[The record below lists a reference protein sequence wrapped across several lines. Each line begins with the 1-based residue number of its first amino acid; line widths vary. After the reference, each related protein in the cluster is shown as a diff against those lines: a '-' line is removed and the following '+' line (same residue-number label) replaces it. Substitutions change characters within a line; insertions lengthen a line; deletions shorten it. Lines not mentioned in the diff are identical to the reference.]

1 MTLTPRWAPKS
12 DPKFL
17 HLQNS
22 GSIQQKLE
30 SKSKKGFE
38 NLWVKVDK
46 TEEEVRDEGDIDTPK
61 LILNLYVPP
70 RGLDPPTIP
79 GVQAPNTFETRV
91 YRIYRKLLRQQ
102 TPAADT
108 LLSMTQKTCAKCQI
122 IQSKDNFT
130 KNQST
135 PPWCQTCRSEYRKTH
150 KRCSCCGTVQ
160 SHTVFFLDKSKQAR
174 KKRLYS
180 FRSRIDPKT
189 GETRRNYKEYSWSL
203 FSVCKYCHRKFRKH
217 NGYPTKNLGCVD
229 DRYDDEFIDFFYYS
243 FNEDE
248 IEEVEH
254 T

>member
-1 MTLTPRWAPKS
+1 MTPRRAPKS

-17 HLQNS
+17 QLQNS

-30 SKSKKGFE
+30 SKSKKGFDLSKFQ
-38 NLWVKVDK
+38 NSWVKVVK
-46 TEEEVRDEGDIDTPK
+46 TGEEVRDEGDIDTPNK
-61 LILNLYVPP
+61 TGK
-70 RGLDPPTIP
+70 RR
-79 GVQAPNTFETRV
+79 VQAPKTFETTV

-108 LLSMTQKTCAKCQI
+108 LLSLTQKTCAKCQI

-180 FRSRIDPKT
+180 FRSTIDPKT
-189 GETRRNYKEYSWSL
+189 GKTRRYYKEYSWSL
-203 FSVCKYCHRKFRKH
+203 FSVCKYCHKKFRKH
-217 NGYPTKNLGCVD
+217 KGYPTKGGGCVD
-229 DRYDDEFIDFFYYS
+229 DKYDDEFIDFFYHS

-248 IEEVEH
+248 IEEEEH